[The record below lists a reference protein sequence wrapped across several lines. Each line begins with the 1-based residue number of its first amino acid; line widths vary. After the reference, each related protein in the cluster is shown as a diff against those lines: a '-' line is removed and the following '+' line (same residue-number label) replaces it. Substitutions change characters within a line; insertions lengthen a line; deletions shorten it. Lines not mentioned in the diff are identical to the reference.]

1 MNQGPTCSY
10 VKFLRGVLNTKHVI
24 EMQNYFFCFV
34 VFFFLNPS
42 VWGHCILVLHLPLV
56 WYFGNWAPIPKAGS
70 ALNTLRV

>member
-34 VFFFLNPS
+34 VFFFS
-42 VWGHCILVLHLPLV
+42 EPLSLGAL
-56 WYFGNWAPIPKAGS
+56 YPGAASSFGVVFWKLGS
-70 ALNTLRV
+70 DSKGRLCS